1 MTIPTRPAGGRA
13 DGLCGGIEAGI
24 EGEAEGEAKV
34 PRHSF
39 EEDFQMTPGRDGAR
53 EGRLRL
59 GRFGED
65 SGVIP

>member
-1 MTIPTRPAGGRA
+1 MTIPTRPAGARA

-24 EGEAEGEAKV
+24 EGEAKV